1 MRFPW
6 SKPKPE
12 ARAGGNF
19 SDEVISQIEARAASK
34 ATGVG
39 TTAAVEAAAGALS
52 RAFADAEVVGADW
65 ITEAVTPSFLA
76 LVGRSLV
83 RSGASMHVIELD
95 PSGRVE
101 LLPVSFWN
109 FENSGNAPNPASP
122 SSWMVRTTSYGPSS
136 SSTRLLRFDG
146 IVFVT
151 WGTSPGTPYVGTGP
165 LGWASASAR
174 TMAETERSLADE
186 AGGPLAKIIPVPQN
200 PPDPDNPDTVDVLAP
215 LKADISAAR
224 GAAVLTE
231 TTAAG
236 WDEGQTKAPQTDW
249 RALRLGPDMPEAMV
263 NLQAQAFEHVLAACG
278 SVSALFTDAD
288 GTSQREALRRW
299 HMGTVRPLA
308 RMLEHELTAKLETP
322 VKLKFDGYP
331 LDLQARA
338 STFKSL
344 VAGGTPANEALA
356 ISGLLADDL

>member
-19 SDEVISQIEARAASK
+19 SDAVIRQIEAQAAQK
-34 ATGVG
+34 ATGAG

-52 RAFADAEVVGADW
+52 RAFADAEVIGADW
-65 ITEAVTPSFLA
+65 AIEAVTPSFLA
-76 LVGRSLV
+76 LVGRNLV

-95 PSGRVE
+95 ASGRVE

-109 FENSGNAPNPASP
+109 FENAGNSPTPGSP
-122 SSWMVRTTSYGPSS
+122 SSWMVRATSYGPSS
-136 SSTRLLRFDG
+136 SSTRLLAWDG
-146 IVFVT
+146 IVFAT
-151 WGTSPGTPYVGTGP
+151 WGVSPGTPYVGVGP
-165 LGWASASAR
+165 LGWASTSAR

-186 AGGPLAKIIPVPQN
+186 AGGPVAQIIPVPQD
-200 PPDPDNPDTVDVLAP
+200 PPNPDGDEDVDVLGP
-215 LKADISAAR
+215 LRSDISKAR
-224 GAAVLTE
+224 GDAVLVESTSG
-231 TTAAG
+231 G
-236 WDEGQTKAPQTDW
+236 WDEGVTKAPQTDW
-249 RALRLGPDMPEAMV
+249 RPHRLGPAMPEALV
-263 NLQAQAFEHVLAACG
+263 TLQAQAFEHVLAACG
-278 SVSALFTDAD
+278 SVSALFTNSD

-338 STFKSL
+338 STFKAL
-344 VAGGTPANEALA
+344 VAGGVAVNEALA
-356 ISGLLADDL
+356 VSGLLADD